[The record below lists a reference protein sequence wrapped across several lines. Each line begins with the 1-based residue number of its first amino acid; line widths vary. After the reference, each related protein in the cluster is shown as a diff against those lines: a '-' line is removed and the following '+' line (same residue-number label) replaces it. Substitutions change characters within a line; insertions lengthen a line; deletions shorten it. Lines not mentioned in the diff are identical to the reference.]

1 MLGSVHSVEAS
12 VGLYSLSCYVCHLM
26 GTLKQITFDMQEEYQ
41 FRKEESSLGSADIE
55 SSFYIC
61 HIGKGP
67 G

>member
-1 MLGSVHSVEAS
+1 
-12 VGLYSLSCYVCHLM
+12 M
-26 GTLKQITFDMQEEYQ
+26 GTLKQITFEMQEEYQ
-41 FRKEESSLGSADIE
+41 FRKEESRLGSADTE